1 MEAARR
7 VIHRGDQRRVL
18 EYVTFSG
25 RSSRPGDRWFYLFN
39 LLALIAALA
48 IDYAL
53 GTGGIIYALAAI
65 VLLLPNLAVAV
76 RRLHDSGH
84 SGWWLLIA
92 IVPVIGAIVL
102 LVFTLQGSEPPN
114 QWGSGPDERAVSAS
128 GLT

>member
-1 MEAARR
+1 VSFTEAISDAFSK
-7 VIHRGDQRRVL
+7 
-18 EYVTFSG
+18 YVKFTG
-25 RSSRPGDRWFYLFN
+25 RSSRSAYWWFYLFN
-39 LLALIAALA
+39 ILALVAALA

-65 VLLLPNLAVAV
+65 ALLLPNLAVAV

-92 IVPVIGAIVL
+92 IVPVIGAIVV

-114 QWGSGPDERAVSAS
+114 QWGNGPDERVVSAS